1 MILALISHRFGFT
14 SRWSVGPV
22 DKSPFGRRF
31 SIHGF
36 AQILSLQQRF
46 SLNFAAI
53 DFSLHANYALI
64 FGTRIARITRICC
77 LVSKDSRDS
86 RDSCSKINTQYYFLV
101 AHGSHGSHGFFSLQA
116 TIRISPRLRLYYII
130 SSYTYQFFEKCY
142 ICSPPQYRSALVVAR
157 MGEFILSN
165 VPQISLNTQIFKIYQ
180 TIPNLFFSLLVRV
193 SVVLSTSKMPWR
205 SWEVKVP
212 KYSPSINFF
221 NGIEKSMPQSTKL
234 SYFKNSG

>member
-14 SRWSVGPV
+14 SHWSVAPV

-53 DFSLHANYALI
+53 DISLHANYAFF

-101 AHGSHGSHGFFSLQA
+101 AHGSHGFFRCKQRFVYHQDCVS
-116 TIRISPRLRLYYII
+116 TIFQVVTPISFL
-130 SSYTYQFFEKCY
+130 KK
-142 ICSPPQYRSALVVAR
+142 V
-157 MGEFILSN
+157 
-165 VPQISLNTQIFKIYQ
+165 IF
-180 TIPNLFFSLLVRV
+180 V
-193 SVVLSTSKMPWR
+193 SFCR
-205 SWEVKVP
+205 R
-212 KYSPSINFF
+212 
-221 NGIEKSMPQSTKL
+221 
-234 SYFKNSG
+234 

>member
-1 MILALISHRFGFT
+1 MRITHF
-14 SRWSVGPV
+14 
-22 DKSPFGRRF
+22 
-31 SIHGF
+31 
-36 AQILSLQQRF
+36 
-46 SLNFAAI
+46 
-53 DFSLHANYALI
+53 

-86 RDSCSKINTQYYFLV
+86 GDSCSKINTQYYFLV

-165 VPQISLNTQIFKIYQ
+165 VPQISLSTQIFKIYQ
-180 TIPNLFFSLLVRV
+180 MIPNLFFSLLVRV

-221 NGIEKSMPQSTKL
+221 NGMEKSMPQSTKL

>member
-14 SRWSVGPV
+14 SRWSVGPA

-46 SLNFAAI
+46 SLSFAAI
-53 DFSLHANYALI
+53 DISLHANYAFF

-77 LVSKDSRDS
+77 LVSKDSSDS

-116 TIRISPRLRLYYII
+116 TIRISPIQRPHYII
-130 SSYTYQFFEKCY
+130 SSYTYQFF
-142 ICSPPQYRSALVVAR
+142 
-157 MGEFILSN
+157 
-165 VPQISLNTQIFKIYQ
+165 
-180 TIPNLFFSLLVRV
+180 
-193 SVVLSTSKMPWR
+193 
-205 SWEVKVP
+205 
-212 KYSPSINFF
+212 
-221 NGIEKSMPQSTKL
+221 
-234 SYFKNSG
+234 